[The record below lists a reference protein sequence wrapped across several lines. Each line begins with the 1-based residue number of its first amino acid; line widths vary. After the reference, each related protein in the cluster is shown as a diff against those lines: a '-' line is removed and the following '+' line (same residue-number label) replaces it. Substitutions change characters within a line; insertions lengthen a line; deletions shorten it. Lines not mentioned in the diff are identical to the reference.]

1 MEKPTI
7 TKEVLDIKVIYI
19 RFRGTYLEFR
29 KNALK
34 MHKELVAF
42 AEKNNLIIP
51 DVTKILT
58 IYHDNPFITKET
70 DLRTSMAMTVSLD
83 SKYEEDDKICTMN
96 ISGNY
101 AILHYNL
108 SRREY
113 GDAWNYAYQEWLF
126 KSNEKPRD
134 SFPFEMYI
142 TAPPKNAKD
151 KSLTDIY
158 IPIE

>member
-7 TKEVLDIKVIYI
+7 TKEEINIKVIYI

-29 KNALK
+29 RNAMK
-34 MHKELVAF
+34 MYKELVFF
-42 AEKNNLIIP
+42 AEKNDLVIP
-51 DVTKILT
+51 DVTKIIT
-58 IYHDNPFITKET
+58 IYHDNPFITKEIN
-70 DLRTSMAMTVSLD
+70 LRTSMAMTVPLD
-83 SKYEEDDKICTMN
+83 SKYEEDGNICTMN
-96 ISGNY
+96 ISGKY
-101 AILHYNL
+101 GGLHYNL

-113 GDAWNYAYQEWLF
+113 DEAWKYAYNEWLF

-142 TAPPKNAKD
+142 TEPPRNAKD